1 MPWPAVFGEDRQLHL
16 KRRTFAEHRLD
27 PDAAAVHLHNLLGNG
42 EPQPG
47 AALGLAVGA
56 VDLVELLE
64 DARLVLLRNAGP
76 GVGHTEGEMAVARGG
91 GDVYLAGIRELN
103 GIADQVEQHLR
114 QALLVAHANR

>member
-1 MPWPAVFGEDRQLHL
+1 LWADR
-16 KRRTFAEHRLD
+16 D
-27 PDAAAVHLHNLLGNG
+27 LLGNG

-47 AALGLAVGA
+47 AALGLPVGA
-56 VDLVELLE
+56 VDLAELLE
-64 DARLVLLRNAGP
+64 DARLVLLGNAGP
-76 GVGHTEGEMAVARGG
+76 SVGHTEGEMAVAGGG